1 LSDRKFVF
9 RVNTPLRPVSP
20 LEPFRKRSRL
30 KFSFQTVSSSHSAG
44 TLKATVKSRMAT
56 MKKLVRPGEQPFKH
70 FFKLPP
76 WRDSI
81 SRHIAQV
88 ASVEGGDNTTM

>member
-1 LSDRKFVF
+1 
-9 RVNTPLRPVSP
+9 
-20 LEPFRKRSRL
+20 
-30 KFSFQTVSSSHSAG
+30 
-44 TLKATVKSRMAT
+44 